1 MSLLELLIAA
11 TIPSVV
17 KARSVPTT
25 TTTTTTTRC
34 GKIPKIMA
42 YLSCSAKPLV
52 AHNLLGPK

>member
-1 MSLLELLIAA
+1 MTISLLELLIAA
-11 TIPSVV
+11 TIPSGV
-17 KARSVPTT
+17 KARRVP

-52 AHNLLGPK
+52 AHNPLGPK